1 MSQEDIGS
9 ILNKNI
15 YNHEKN
21 NFGHVILVMEDIV
34 SLRLKNS
41 NVDLFISKISEEVT
55 KSIEIS
61 KKHGNSTIY
70 IHTYLEN
77 CLLRNLP
84 IMVFRKMNRILSE
97 RFTDVVESIFIYS
110 NSKFVAKLWPI
121 IKMIVDPETREKVQ
135 ILNTS
140 P

>member
-1 MSQEDIGS
+1 M
-9 ILNKNI
+9 
-15 YNHEKN
+15 
-21 NFGHVILVMEDIV
+21 
-34 SLRLKNS
+34 
-41 NVDLFISKISEEVT
+41 
-55 KSIEIS
+55 
-61 KKHGNSTIY
+61 
-70 IHTYLEN
+70 
-77 CLLRNLP
+77 RNLP

-140 P
+140 PNFFYGTIGKNHEKECGYFEKIEQIFCKDERCNTQQS